1 MAWPLVIK
9 LSHCVPKFCLYFP
22 KYWVLIW
29 YNLWRKYFFPLPL
42 IMDII
47 VLLCSSPAR
56 LQWALSSV
64 LVVLRSPFPQLLLET
79 CGSVLSFC
87 CLSVVGH
94 SHPFIFFILWRKAL
108 AIVQS
113 TWILSYIA
121 YSGCNGTN
129 VRRVGRRRKVLLRRF
144 WPVRGGLALLLHIR
158 SWESVS
164 ELEGMEKT
172 VGWTKFSYS

>member
-1 MAWPLVIK
+1 MRNKVLVCPSCASLFQI
-9 LSHCVPKFCLYFP
+9 
-22 KYWVLIW
+22 YWILIW
-29 YNLWRKYFFPLPL
+29 YNLWQSIFFPYCWEW
-42 IMDII
+42 I
-47 VLLCSSPAR
+47 LLFYCVACQQDYSE
-56 LQWALSSV
+56 LSAV
-64 LVVLRSPFPQLLLET
+64 FWLLRSPLPQLLLET
-79 CGSVLSFC
+79 CGSVHCFC
-87 CLSVVGH
+87 SLSVVGS
-94 SHPFIFFILWRKAL
+94 SHPFFSPCLWRKAL